1 MLVDRFQTAK
11 KNSASFRPSVWQFE
25 NSSDIL
31 PCSII
36 EQRAP
41 SHVLTVYS
49 FLQIKK
55 IFSFLEKHLFYIV
68 NSEEKIQ
75 GVSRNFQEILKMQ
88 YKILKLFPAVYI
100 SKQFEKNFMKTLTRF
115 SSHTVAKKIF
125 KFYERGQS
133 HLSPKNYGNLL
144 VKNTFLVYEMSSY
157 WPTKDLQISSAVS
170 VQLSMNFPFQSVTNV
185 RQNQ

>member
-1 MLVDRFQTAK
+1 
-11 KNSASFRPSVWQFE
+11 
-25 NSSDIL
+25 
-31 PCSII
+31 
-36 EQRAP
+36 
-41 SHVLTVYS
+41 
-49 FLQIKK
+49 
-55 IFSFLEKHLFYIV
+55 
-68 NSEEKIQ
+68 
-75 GVSRNFQEILKMQ
+75 MQ

-115 SSHTVAKKIF
+115 SSHTVAEKIF
-125 KFYERGQS
+125 KGQS

-185 RQNQ
+185 RQNH